1 MQEQAQR
8 LFRCACWLSD
18 ATRSL
23 MQRVF
28 FVFQVCA
35 VTTQDAASV
44 VSAGCSG
51 IPSQTTGDSGV
62 QMAM

>member
-8 LFRCACWLSD
+8 LFRCACWLFS
-18 ATRSL
+18 ASHPLWGRRIFLSFRY
-23 MQRVF
+23 Q
-28 FVFQVCA
+28 
-35 VTTQDAASV
+35 TQDAAV